1 MTNQGSIHLIGWV
14 LFVISA
20 LAFITS
26 SLRSGDTAGLI
37 GGGLFLAGCLT
48 FLIPYIRRDSEG

>member
-1 MTNQGSIHLIGWV
+1 MTNEGAINLIGW
-14 LFVISA
+14 LIFVISA

-37 GGGLFLAGCLT
+37 GGALFLVACLI
-48 FLIPYIRRDSEG
+48 FLIPYFRRDSEG